1 MTMTYENICFIDN
14 VASII
19 LMICDQES
27 FAMLWLLCN
36 LKIIVDVSW
45 SQYCKIG

>member
-1 MTMTYENICFIDN
+1 MTMMYENICFMDN

-19 LMICDQES
+19 IMICDLES

-36 LKIIVDVSW
+36 LKIIVDVS
-45 SQYCKIG
+45 SNQYCKIG